1 MDSQAIY
8 EWIQSYTHSNLPF
21 VLAGVALFLLL
32 LYRNRKLALTL
43 LMIGVIVGGIFYL
56 ISDMAGKAVSNK
68 KDLTTKTE
76 KSAAF

>member
-68 KDLTTKTE
+68 NDLTTKTE